1 MKTATMENAKEVRE
15 GSDAGGGALAKPAHW
30 WERARVF
37 LTSVRA
43 EMRRVTWPSRA
54 EVYATTI
61 VVILTS
67 VFFGVYLWGL
77 DLLLTWLVSLLYRA
91 LGAA

>member
-1 MKTATMENAKEVRE
+1 MKTATMDNAKEIGT
-15 GSDAGGGALAKPAHW
+15 GSGASGALAKPAHW
-30 WERARVF
+30 WERLRVF
-37 LTSVRA
+37 LSDVRS

-61 VVILTS
+61 VVVLTS

-77 DLLLTWLVSLLYRA
+77 DLLLDAAARWVYRT

>member
-1 MKTATMENAKEVRE
+1 MKTATMDNGKELRE
-15 GSDAGGGALAKPAHW
+15 SPSTGGALAKPAHW
-30 WERARVF
+30 WERLRVF
-37 LTSVRA
+37 LLDVRS

-61 VVILTS
+61 VVVLTS

-77 DLLLTWLVSLLYRA
+77 DLLLDAAARWIYRT